1 VTSNV
6 TRLDTRDLGSYK
18 PARSAV
24 PVAVFGLAVS
34 LSAFAGWAAGN
45 VVVKGAVLPPG
56 STQVGESRYR
66 SPLSYAETVTFFGK
80 QYGKNPRKS
89 IVNLP
94 GLRGFHIVNTE
105 KGEWDG
111 LNVYELE
118 GETRI
123 FVVGREP
130 DTSALESKESR
141 PGDGRK
147 DDRPARSPQRSPG
160 Q

>member
-1 VTSNV
+1 M
-6 TRLDTRDLGSYK
+6 TRLDTRRLGSYK
-18 PARSAV
+18 PARSAA
-24 PVAVFGLAVS
+24 PAAVFVIAIG
-34 LSAFAGWAAGN
+34 LSALAAWAAGN

-66 SPLSYAETVTFFGK
+66 SPSSYAETVTFFGK

-105 KGEWDG
+105 KGEWEG

-130 DTSALESKESR
+130 DASRAAEALESKESR

-147 DDRPARSPQRSPG
+147 DERPAGTPRRPPG